1 MSNGQAKDR
10 DEPISLD
17 SRNSPTPLLPLE
29 RRQDKRATILG
40 KEKADFNFL
49 LNHAI
54 AW

>member
-10 DEPISLD
+10 DELISLD
-17 SRNSPTPLLPLE
+17 SRNSPTPLE

-40 KEKADFNFL
+40 KAKADFNFL